1 MSKQNRVLLKL
12 VALKRQRAEQ
22 GLAIAQAR
30 RRELQ
35 AGLADL
41 QAQLAAAD
49 AAQIDFQAL
58 SLSARNGHVQRLLN
72 KLADQQ
78 AQVEQSQACVA
89 EAREELKR
97 ILNSEDQLLTMGPA
111 ALP

>member
-22 GLAIAQAR
+22 GLAIAQTR
-30 RRELQ
+30 LREVQ

-49 AAQIDFQAL
+49 TMQMDFQTL
-58 SLSARNGHVQRLLN
+58 SLSARNGHVQRLLG

-78 AQVEQSQACVA
+78 ALIEQTQTFVA
-89 EAREELKR
+89 AAKEELKR
-97 ILNSEDQLLTMGPA
+97 ILNSEDQLITMGAGARP
-111 ALP
+111 